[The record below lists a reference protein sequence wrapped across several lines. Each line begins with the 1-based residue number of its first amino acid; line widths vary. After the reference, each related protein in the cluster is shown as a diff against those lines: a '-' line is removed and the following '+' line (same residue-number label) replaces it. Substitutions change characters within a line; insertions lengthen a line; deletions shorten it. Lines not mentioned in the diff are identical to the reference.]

1 MWVWERF
8 AEFRPRPNVI
18 EREEP
23 RSARWNAVAQSTISN
38 VRMVFDTA
46 KLSFLWRPY
55 AMILSNTMLSNM
67 YKDNEQCVVV
77 DSDAVESYAR
87 CLRASKLVGLGH
99 IEQYSPHR
107 LAMQFGYDQDIPP
120 PVLNLAS
127 DSYYRPIRGVQLFI
141 PPRLFESDVSSRYVA
156 WWRGLVAVNEKT
168 VANNNHSKE
177 ILPLVSGQNR
187 NAESLGSPSSRS
199 VCVQERPENDGL
211 TIRSRRSDSFGIRN
225 DLDDNS
231 LIDSNDNVEEDSL
244 TIAQL
249 LNRSRKIDNFEN
261 ETDVGDEQVTNTV
274 TSKLMASAM
283 CIEATKKISY
293 TRKAVEP
300 NVLIMP
306 SKLCEESKS
315 SAEKRGPKED
325 AVATRGLKLLNI

>member
-1 MWVWERF
+1 MEDHTADSLVQERD
-8 AEFRPRPNVI
+8 EL
-18 EREEP
+18 
-23 RSARWNAVAQSTISN
+23 
-38 VRMVFDTA
+38 MVPPSGGNGNPMLRKAHFL
-46 KLSFLWRPY
+46 KPLLSKETVHL
-55 AMILSNTMLSNM
+55 
-67 YKDNEQCVVV
+67 
-77 DSDAVESYAR
+77 
-87 CLRASKLVGLGH
+87 
-99 IEQYSPHR
+99 
-107 LAMQFGYDQDIPP
+107 PP
-120 PVLNLAS
+120 PPSPMLYA
-127 DSYYRPIRGVQLFI
+127 
-141 PPRLFESDVSSRYVA
+141 
-156 WWRGLVAVNEKT
+156 
-168 VANNNHSKE
+168 
-177 ILPLVSGQNR
+177 NR

-325 AVATRGLKLLNI
+325 AANRSRRLCSSEDNFVKRGMHSSHNSKNRKFSTERQPEVEEYANDNIINLEDKSFDDTTLESQPLGFKARICRLEKIFDMIKEAKGASSK